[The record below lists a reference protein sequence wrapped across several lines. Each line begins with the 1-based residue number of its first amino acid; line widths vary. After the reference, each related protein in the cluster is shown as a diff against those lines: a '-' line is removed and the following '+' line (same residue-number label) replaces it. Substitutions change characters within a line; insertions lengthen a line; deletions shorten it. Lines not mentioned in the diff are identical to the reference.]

1 MDFLDSIE
9 SREPSE
15 RKKGSSGDPALGVD
29 GGEPQQRSSG
39 EKSGSGKIEAAR
51 NILGSVRPEKKAL
64 KGLNIFGKKSKNKKN
79 ADKAEKSVKGLEMRA
94 LGNTAIADKK
104 VKHGPM
110 SPTPPSQFDAARA
123 PAMDDVPADFDWS
136 DSENEAQF

>member
-15 RKKGSSGDPALGVD
+15 RKKGSSGADGAAGAD

-39 EKSGSGKIEAAR
+39 EKSGSAKIEAAR

-64 KGLNIFGKKSKNKKN
+64 KGLNIFGKNKKKKN
-79 ADKAEKSVKGLEMRA
+79 ADKGEKSVKGLEMRA
-94 LGNTAIADKK
+94 LGSIVA
-104 VKHGPM
+104 
-110 SPTPPSQFDAARA
+110 PPGK
-123 PAMDDVPADFDWS
+123 
-136 DSENEAQF
+136 